1 MAFASKCAFVV
12 VTSLLAL
19 LLTTP
24 DVVDARRAQGNSQRK
39 TPSSGRVTQPPPPQY
54 SNNADLT
61 KLSYSNNYNAQPNR
75 PTATQ
80 THSANSPVSGNN
92 NNNNQNGSPIGW
104 NVPQQQGQ
112 SHQPVPAPA
121 YQAPNYGAAP
131 QPQPSYHA
139 PIQPS
144 QNHGQQ
150 YAGVPQ
156 GATYYQP
163 NQLPPGATF
172 YPSAGHMPNTGYHPV
187 AAAAPP
193 PGATYYQAGA
203 ALPPGATL
211 YAQPPQQSGS
221 SGPGFLTGA
230 LAGAATGAVVTHLL
244 SSSGG
249 SSSHPV
255 AAAPPAPAA
264 GQDRIIIINNG
275 VPVNASDGTTVI
287 NAGAAAAPPAAAG
300 VPVLPVNGTQME
312 AMQPAQLAPFAP
324 DNATMPM
331 SNTTDPAAA
340 GAVAPAS
347 PAAGSIICVPTK
359 VNETD
364 PTDSSKMVEVE
375 KIACYPAPPP
385 PAVAP
390 GSEPAPLAPLGSPPA
405 AMSPPLA
412 PLAPITTSQPA
423 LLPPD
428 QAAVRSSNSGASSI
442 CSSTLHA
449 MWPMFAALAAFVVR
463 FAAAGGN

>member
-121 YQAPNYGAAP
+121 YQAPNYGAAHNNP
-131 QPQPSYHA
+131 PTMPPSSPVRIMDSNMRAYHKVL
-139 PIQPS
+139 PIISPIS
-144 QNHGQQ
+144 C
-150 YAGVPQ
+150 
-156 GATYYQP
+156 
-163 NQLPPGATF
+163 PPGATF

-187 AAAAPP
+187 AAQPPP

-287 NAGAAAAPPAAAG
+287 NAGAAPAAG

-324 DNATMPM
+324 ENATMPM

-347 PAAGSIICVPTK
+347 PAPGSIICVPTK

-449 MWPMFAALAAFVVR
+449 MWPMFAALAAFVLR